1 MFISLANVFLDQ
13 IKCMHFHAFAFGN
26 LSRKV
31 GFGKIKV
38 TIYKTEQTLPK
49 VKQAKIRSYLQIT
62 PISFGISK
70 AKSRLNAKQ
79 ISKL

>member
-38 TIYKTEQTLPK
+38 TIYKTMSK
-49 VKQAKIRSYLQIT
+49 RYL
-62 PISFGISK
+62 
-70 AKSRLNAKQ
+70 KSN
-79 ISKL
+79 KLKFVPTYK